1 MITKYED
8 LTQEQI
14 DRIIY
19 MYRNR
24 PCTITE
30 ISRSEDVT
38 EELVEKLVYLD
49 NKWGCM

>member
-8 LTQEQI
+8 LTPEQI

-24 PCTITE
+24 PCTVTE
-30 ISRSEDVT
+30 ISRSEDVA
-38 EELVEKLVYLD
+38 EELIDELVYLD
-49 NKWGCM
+49 DMCGCM